1 MYTRRAEGFH
11 EKLLEASVA
20 LFVETD
26 YQRTGVKGIV
36 EHATMFDLF
45 SRLEVSRQLYQFA
58 V

>member
-1 MYTRRAEGFH
+1 MHTRRAEGLH

-26 YQRTGVKGIV
+26 YQRTGEGTGVKGIV

-45 SRLEVSRQLYQFA
+45 VKARS
-58 V
+58 